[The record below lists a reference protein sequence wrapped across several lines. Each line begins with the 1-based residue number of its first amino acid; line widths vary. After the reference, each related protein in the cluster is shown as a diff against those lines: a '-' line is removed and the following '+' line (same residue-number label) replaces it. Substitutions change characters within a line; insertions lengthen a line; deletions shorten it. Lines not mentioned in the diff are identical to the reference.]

1 MILVLLVTAM
11 VLIAFTIAGVITG
24 RGNLP
29 SHASGRGGE
38 VQPVWWPQFEPV
50 WWPQFEREF
59 RAYAASQRGRSARRE
74 DLG

>member
-38 VQPVWWPQFEPV
+38 AQPV